1 MCITVRRWV
10 LQNRDNAQPP
20 FSVFFVLRAK
30 KISVAAVATPRVTR
44 FADFHF
50 SKFGQR
56 GLQSGPNPATQIFAG
71 GVLKPFDIVEIVVVK
86 LLK

>member
-1 MCITVRRWV
+1 MYNRAQVSTTEP
-10 LQNRDNAQPP
+10 LQRATP
-20 FSVFFVLRAK
+20 FKHFFRLEGK

-56 GLQSGPNPATQIFAG
+56 GLQSGPNPATQIFTG

-86 LLK
+86 LLQ